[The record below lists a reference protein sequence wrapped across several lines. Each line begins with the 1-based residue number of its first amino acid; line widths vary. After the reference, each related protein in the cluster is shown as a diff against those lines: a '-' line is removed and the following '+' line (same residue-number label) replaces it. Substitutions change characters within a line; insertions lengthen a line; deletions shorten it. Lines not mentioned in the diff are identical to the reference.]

1 MNNHFNHIS
10 ATEKLKA
17 KTLKKAKSI
26 NWGAISSIA
35 AILVVM
41 IGVSAFIAPHIINAQ
56 KNSSMPENNL
66 YSSIYE
72 NSVNDEIFSDKTN
85 SENFIKGEAYDTDDS
100 GENISSSF
108 PNTAGDI
115 VAQPPLITNTPTSTA
130 PPVKEPSAT
139 STPTITKP
147 IVTDIPIPVTTPSPT
162 ETPKPTTTPYISDGG
177 LSAQVTERPANYDEL
192 IAANR
197 ETMYITADNVAAHDR
212 ASTDAP
218 IKFTIPKGAQV
229 IADRN
234 FKRIWA
240 YVHYE
245 EDGIKKYGFV
255 LEEYL
260 STEKP

>member
-17 KTLKKAKSI
+17 ETLKKAKRI
-26 NWGAISSIA
+26 NFTVISSIA
-35 AILVVM
+35 AIFVVL
-41 IGVSAFIAPHIINAQ
+41 IGVSAFYVSGIANNQEPNYA
-56 KNSSMPENNL
+56 PEL
-66 YSSIYE
+66 YNDSI
-72 NSVNDEIFSDKTN
+72 N
-85 SENFIKGEAYDTDDS
+85 SESFVSSDTIADDAN
-100 GENISSSF
+100 EKYESF
-108 PNTAGDI
+108 YYAQLSPTPKITLLLPTATPVINT
-115 VAQPPLITNTPTSTA
+115 TNTTVITPTATPVINTTNTTVITPSA
-130 PPVKEPSAT
+130 PPVLT
-139 STPTITKP
+139 TKA
-147 IVTDIPIPVTTPSPT
+147 PSPT
-162 ETPKPTTTPYISDGG
+162 LTPMPTTAPQGDG
-177 LSAQVTERPANYDEL
+177 LTAQVTERPANYDET

-218 IKFTIPKGAQV
+218 VKFTIPKGAQV